1 MLNTNQMAA
10 YQKLKDEIE
19 GGDFR
24 ALARGL
30 TFVENG
36 IEPASA
42 LLKNIVIKHHIP
54 VIGITGPPGAGKS
67 TLVNAIISWFVTEGK
82 RVAVLAV
89 DPTSPFNFGS
99 LLGDRIRMAQQFNQP
114 NVFIRSIATRGS
126 LGGISATTLEM
137 VDLIRSSN
145 FDLIL
150 VETVGVGQ
158 SEVEIAGLAD
168 KTIVVLVPE
177 SGDEIQNIKS
187 GLMEIA
193 QAFVVNKSDR
203 EGASTFAN
211 NLKKLISQQHQGIPI
226 FKTVADKNEGI
237 EAVCKWIIKPEVI
250 NNERKKILLAEKAFK
265 IIQHKRTANIDK
277 IKLREDI
284 AVAALRADFN
294 IYRFVEERLKRGDR
308 KSERREDRK
317 TERPEDRKTGGNL
330 EHFIFQKSDFPTFGL
345 YLTFGLS
352 FNRETP

>member
-1 MLNTNQMAA
+1 MES
-10 YQKLKDEIE
+10 YQKLREGIE
-19 GGDFR
+19 KGDFR

-30 TFVENG
+30 TFVENEIG
-36 IEPASA
+36 SSSA
-42 LLKNIVIKHHIP
+42 LLKSITINQHIP

-67 TLVNAIISWFVTEGK
+67 TLVNAIISHFVDNGK
-82 RVAVLAV
+82 KIAVLAV

-99 LLGDRIRMAQQFNQP
+99 LLGDRIRMSAQFNKP
-114 NVFIRSIATRGS
+114 NVYIRSIATRGS
-126 LGGISATTLEM
+126 LGGISAKTLEM
-137 VDLIRSSN
+137 IDLIRSSN

-193 QAFVVNKSDR
+193 QAFVVNKADR

-211 NLKKLISQQHQGIPI
+211 NLKKLMSQQHQNIPI

-237 EAVCKWIIKPEVI
+237 DSICNWLIKPEVT
-250 NNERKKILLAEKAFK
+250 NNDRREFLLAEKAFR
-265 IIQHKRTANIDK
+265 IIQQKRTANIDK
-277 IKLREDI
+277 IKLRNDVAE
-284 AVAALRADFN
+284 AALKESFN
-294 IYRFVEERLKRGDR
+294 IYRFVEGWE
-308 KSERREDRK
+308 
-317 TERPEDRKTGGNL
+317 
-330 EHFIFQKSDFPTFGL
+330 
-345 YLTFGLS
+345 LS
-352 FNRETP
+352 